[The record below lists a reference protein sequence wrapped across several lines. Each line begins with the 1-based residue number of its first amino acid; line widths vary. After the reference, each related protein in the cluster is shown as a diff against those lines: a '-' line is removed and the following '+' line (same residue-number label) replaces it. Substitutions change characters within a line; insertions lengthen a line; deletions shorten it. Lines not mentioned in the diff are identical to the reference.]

1 MEIEVLGLD
10 DIIFELDCHYCD
22 ADGTRDRGYVELP
35 RAKGQ
40 RQKYGPPDPPR
51 EKCGWC
57 HGTKMR
63 LTPVG
68 ERLIEFL
75 TKRGIALTP

>member
-1 MEIEVLGLD
+1 MEIEIPDLN
-10 DIIFELDCHYCD
+10 DIKFEEGCGYCD
-22 ADGTRDRGYVELP
+22 DNGTRDRGYVELP

-51 EKCGWC
+51 EKCDWC
-57 HGTKMR
+57 RGTKIR

-68 ERLIEFL
+68 ERLVEFL
-75 TKRGIALTP
+75 TKRGVVLAP